1 MDTNSNIGSDEI
13 TSTDSDWDISYPS
26 LSIKTHNAFTIATS
40 SECNK
45 KKNKETILKSGG
57 DTHSK
62 VLIKS

>member
-13 TSTDSDWDISYPS
+13 TSTDSDWEISYPA
-26 LSIKTHNAFTIATS
+26 LSIKTHNTFTISTS
-40 SECNK
+40 SECS
-45 KKNKETILKSGG
+45 KKNNRETILKSGG